1 MDGVW
6 TFEFKRKIKTQE
18 RKKNDSAHSSAAS
31 TDEIFLYWTNEFNEG
46 DILAFL
52 ADGLSSQVTQRATE
66 LDHGFLSVVRFF
78 FCYKSR

>member
-1 MDGVW
+1 M
-6 TFEFKRKIKTQE
+6 RQE

-52 ADGLSSQVTQRATE
+52 AR
-66 LDHGFLSVVRFF
+66 HGVIKEGEVDLQLESLV
-78 FCYKSR
+78 